1 MKVNSTSIS
10 NKIIFTHNRDILI
23 FNLEKKSKFS
33 MKKNPGNVMR
43 ACIIKLKEKQIQ
55 HEKEPW
61 KYSKYVGVSYI
72 HVMRACIIK
81 LKEKLYV

>member
-1 MKVNSTSIS
+1 
-10 NKIIFTHNRDILI
+10 
-23 FNLEKKSKFS
+23 
-33 MKKNPGNVMR
+33 MR